1 MCMPR
6 DPEVFGQPVSPKSAS
21 TSAATMATSLICG
34 HRTPGTGSRSTRS
47 SSGWSR
53 SAARTG
59 CGLRSMQPRLITQAS
74 AASSVTTT
82 SSAVRPE
89 GKLSSTVWTKSGRF
103 SGARFWKNG
112 SPSAPLHEALQRHR
126 PAADAAQRPVATA
139 R

>member
-21 TSAATMATSLICG
+21 TSLATMATSLICG
-34 HRTPGTGSRSTRS
+34 HSTPGTGSRSTRS

-89 GKLSSTVWTKSGRF
+89 GKLSSTVSTKSGRF

-112 SPSAPLHEALQRHR
+112 SASAPLTKRFSAIGRPRTPPSAPG
-126 PAADAAQRPVATA
+126 ATA

>member
-21 TSAATMATSLICG
+21 TSLATMATSLICG
-34 HRTPGTGSRSTRS
+34 HSTPGTGSRSTRS

-53 SAARTG
+53 SVLRTG
-59 CGLRSMQPRLITQAS
+59 CGFRSMQPRLITQAS
-74 AASSVTTT
+74 PASSVRTT

-89 GKLSSTVWTKSGRF
+89 GKRSSTVPIQSGRL
-103 SGARFWKNG
+103 SGARFWKNA
-112 SPSAPLHEALQRHR
+112 SCSAPFTNRFRAIGR
-126 PAADAAQRPVATA
+126 PATPPRAPAETA